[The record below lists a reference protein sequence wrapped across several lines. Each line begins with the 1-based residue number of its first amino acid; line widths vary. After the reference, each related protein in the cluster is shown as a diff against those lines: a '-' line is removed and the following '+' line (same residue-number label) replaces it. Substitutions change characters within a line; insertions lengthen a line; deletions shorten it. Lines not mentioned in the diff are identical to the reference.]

1 MLKGLKGTGIIVLFL
16 VAGFLFLTT
25 LRESCGQSL
34 ESSQIEVLPGD
45 PASPVEGK
53 NTTET
58 QDVVDQELRR
68 LELVLSEPLIFFV
81 LPTFEEEGYLFD
93 VNE

>member
-1 MLKGLKGTGIIVLFL
+1 MLRSLKKSGIIILFLLAVFLFL
-16 VAGFLFLTT
+16 VT
-25 LRESCGQSL
+25 LKESCG
-34 ESSQIEVLPGD
+34 QIEVLPGE
-45 PASPVEGK
+45 PASPVDGK
-53 NTTET
+53 NTTQT

-93 VNE
+93 LNE

>member
-1 MLKGLKGTGIIVLFL
+1 MLKRLKKSGIIILFL
-16 VAGFLFLTT
+16 LAGFLFLVT
-25 LRESCGQSL
+25 LRESCGQ
-34 ESSQIEVLPGD
+34 IEVLPGE

-53 NTTET
+53 NTTQG
-58 QDVVDQELRR
+58 QDIVDAELKR

-93 VNE
+93 LNE